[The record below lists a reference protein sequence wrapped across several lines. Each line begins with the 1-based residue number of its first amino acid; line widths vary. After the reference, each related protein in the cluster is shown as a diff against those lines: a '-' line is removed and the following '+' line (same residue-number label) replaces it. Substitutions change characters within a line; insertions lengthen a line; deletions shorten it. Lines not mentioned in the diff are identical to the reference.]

1 MFNFVFR
8 RAFRGETK
16 SASISLKALLCFCF
30 LATAFH
36 LSAKEEVKLRG
47 ESIQPDDLFPRI
59 QLDTTAGKIIVEL
72 DRLRAPIT
80 SNNFLFYVTNG
91 SYDGTIFHR
100 VVKEF
105 VVQGGG
111 YNEHFIERKNEGTIF
126 NESGNGLKNEM
137 FTIAMARE
145 DAPHSAMR
153 QFYFNIADNDNLD
166 PGRSWGYTVFGNV
179 TEGEEVLELIANTK
193 VHRHEALDWED
204 VPVRP
209 IFLKKATL
217 LKPQF

>member
-1 MFNFVFR
+1 MFNYAIKYASSYVKAVFY
-8 RAFRGETK
+8 F
-16 SASISLKALLCFCF
+16 SILV
-30 LATAFH
+30 TAFY

-47 ESIQPDDLFPRI
+47 ESIQSDDLFPRV

-80 SNNFLFYVTNG
+80 SNNFLYYVTSG

-100 VVKEF
+100 VVKAF

-111 YNEHFIERKNEGTIF
+111 YNQYFTERKSEGNIY
-126 NESGNGLKNEM
+126 NESGNGLKNEI
-137 FTIAMARE
+137 FTIAMAR
-145 DAPHSAMR
+145 DDDPHSAMR
-153 QFYFNIADNDNLD
+153 QFYFNMADNDNLD
-166 PGRSWGYTVFGNV
+166 PGRNWGYTVFGIV
-179 TEGEEVLELIANTK
+179 IEGEGVLELIANTK
-193 VHRHEALDWED
+193 VHKHEELDWD
-204 VPVRP
+204 NVPVRP

>member
-1 MFNFVFR
+1 MYNLVFNYFKV
-8 RAFRGETK
+8 
-16 SASISLKALLCFCF
+16 LLCFCF
-30 LATAFH
+30 LLTTFQ
-36 LSAKEEVKLRG
+36 LGAKDEVKLRG
-47 ESIQPDDLFPRI
+47 ESIQPDDLFPRV

-80 SNNFLFYVTNG
+80 SNNFLYYVTNG

-111 YNEHFIERKNEGTIF
+111 YNEHFTERKSEGAIY

-145 DAPHSAMR
+145 NDPHSSTR
-153 QFYFNIADNDNLD
+153 QFYFNMADNDNLD

-179 TEGEEVLELIANTK
+179 TEGEEILELIANTK
-193 VHRHEALDWED
+193 VHRHEELDWDD
-204 VPVRP
+204 VPIRP

-217 LKPQF
+217 LKPQL

>member
-1 MFNFVFR
+1 MPNY
-8 RAFRGETK
+8 
-16 SASISLKALLCFCF
+16 LKILFYFCF
-30 LATAFH
+30 LVNAFH

-100 VVKEF
+100 VVKDF

-111 YNEHFIERKNEGTIF
+111 YNEHFTERKSEGAIF
-126 NESGNGLKNEM
+126 NESGNGLKNEI

-145 DAPHSAMR
+145 DAPHSSTR
-153 QFYFNIADNDNLD
+153 QFYFNMSDNDNLD
-166 PGRSWGYTVFGNV
+166 PGRNWGYTVFGNV
-179 TEGEEVLELIANTK
+179 TEGEDILELIANTK
-193 VHRHEALDWED
+193 VHRHEELDWDD

-217 LKPQF
+217 LKPEL

>member
-1 MFNFVFR
+1 MFNFV
-8 RAFRGETK
+8 TNY
-16 SASISLKALLCFCF
+16 LKVLLCFCF
-30 LATAFH
+30 LGIIFQ
-36 LSAKEEVKLRG
+36 LSAKEDVKLRG

-59 QLDTTAGKIIVEL
+59 QLDTTVGKIIVEL

-80 SNNFLFYVTNG
+80 SNNFLYYVTNG

-111 YNEHFIERKNEGTIF
+111 YNEHFTERQSEGAIF

-153 QFYFNIADNDNLD
+153 QFYFNMADNDNLD

-179 TEGEEVLELIANTK
+179 TEGEEILELIANTK
-193 VHRHEALDWED
+193 VYRHEELDWED
-204 VPVRP
+204 VPVKP

-217 LKPQF
+217 LKPEL

>member
-1 MFNFVFR
+1 MFKLV
-8 RAFRGETK
+8 K
-16 SASISLKALLCFCF
+16 ISLCFCILVTVF
-30 LATAFH
+30 QVI
-36 LSAKEEVKLRG
+36 AKENIKLRG
-47 ESIQPDDLFPRI
+47 EGIQPDNLFPRV

-80 SNNFLFYVTNG
+80 SNNFLYYVTNG
-91 SYDGTIFHR
+91 SYDDTIFHR
-100 VVKEF
+100 VVKDF

-111 YNEHFIERKNEGTIF
+111 YNQHFTERKSEGAIY

-145 DAPHSAMR
+145 DDPHSAIR
-153 QFYFNIADNDNLD
+153 QFYFNMADNDNLD
-166 PGRSWGYTVFGNV
+166 PGRSWGYTVFGSV

-193 VHRHEALDWED
+193 VHRHEELDWEN
-204 VPVRP
+204 VPIKP
-209 IFLKKATL
+209 IFLKKMTL

>member
-1 MFNFVFR
+1 MPNY
-8 RAFRGETK
+8 
-16 SASISLKALLCFCF
+16 LKILFYFCF
-30 LATAFH
+30 LVNTLH

-80 SNNFLFYVTNG
+80 SNNFLFYVING

-100 VVKEF
+100 VVKDF

-111 YNEHFIERKNEGTIF
+111 YNEHFTERKSEGTIF

-145 DAPHSAMR
+145 NDPHSSTR
-153 QFYFNIADNDNLD
+153 QFYFNMSDNDNLD
-166 PGRSWGYTVFGNV
+166 PGRNWGYTVFGNV
-179 TEGEEVLELIANTK
+179 TEGEDILELIANSK
-193 VHRHEALDWED
+193 VHRHEELDWDD

-217 LKPQF
+217 LKSEL